1 MALDGRDGTP
11 GSVDIIDAQGGSFT
25 PEVAEGAGAGTVR
38 SAVASAP
45 GRIAGRPSRL
55 ARYEPTLIG
64 AGVVIA
70 FLLLWQGVASA
81 RVVPELFLPGPSD
94 IWEAF
99 RAYVREGSI
108 WIDLSFS
115 GRELFIGY
123 GLAIAIGLPV
133 GMLMGW
139 YKRIRHAFDPFVTF
153 FYSVP
158 RIALTPLLIIWLGIG
173 IKSKVAV
180 VLLGAFFPIVINTMA
195 GVRNLDS
202 SLLKAARSFS
212 ASDAQIF
219 RTIALP
225 GSVPFIL
232 TGLRLGVGHAVIG
245 VFVGELIAAQ
255 HGVGY
260 MMATAGSTFQTAK
273 VFVGLII
280 FAGTGLFLTMF
291 LQALERRFQAW
302 RPIL

>member
-1 MALDGRDGTP
+1 VKVKIRTAREL
-11 GSVDIIDAQGGSFT
+11 
-25 PEVAEGAGAGTVR
+25 AEAVR
-38 SAVASAP
+38 EARPAP
-45 GRIAGRPSRL
+45 AARIAGRPGRL

-64 AGVVIA
+64 ALVVIA
-70 FLLLWQGVASA
+70 FLTLWQGVASA
-81 RVVPELFLPGPSD
+81 RVVPELFLPGPTD
-94 IWEAF
+94 IYAAF
-99 RAYVREGSI
+99 RSYIREGSI
-108 WIDLSFS
+108 WIDLNFS
-115 GRELFIGY
+115 ARALFIGY
-123 GLAIAIGLPV
+123 GLAILVGLPL
-133 GMLMGW
+133 GLLMGW
-139 YKRIRHAFDPFVTF
+139 YRRFRFALDPFVSF
-153 FYSVP
+153 FYSMP
-158 RIALTPLLIIWLGIG
+158 RIALVPLLIIWLGIG
-173 IKSKVAV
+173 IKSKIAV
-180 VLLGAFFPIVINTMA
+180 VYLGAFFPIVINTMA

-260 MMATAGSTFQTAK
+260 MMATAGATFQTPK

-280 FAGTGLFLTMF
+280 FSTTGMCLTY
-291 LQALERRFQAW
+291 LLRAIENRFQAW
-302 RPIL
+302 RPSVG

>member
-1 MALDGRDGTP
+1 MAPDGRDRDP
-11 GSVDIIDAQGGSFT
+11 GSVDVMDVQASS
-25 PEVAEGAGAGTVR
+25 PAVDVADVMAVGTGR
-38 SAVASAP
+38 SSVLAAP
-45 GRIAGRPSRL
+45 GRIAGRPSQL

-64 AGVVIA
+64 AGVVIG

-81 RVVPELFLPGPSD
+81 RVVPELFLPGPTD
-94 IWEAF
+94 IVEAF
-99 RAYVREGSI
+99 RNYIQEGSI

-123 GLAIAIGLPV
+123 GLAILIGLPL

-139 YKRIRHAFDPFVTF
+139 YKRVRHAFDPFVTF

-195 GVRNLDS
+195 GVRNLDP

-280 FAGTGLFLTMF
+280 FATTGLFLTMF
-291 LQALERRFQAW
+291 WQALEKRFQAW